1 MSVYV
6 VIGGRAHRVPEWV
19 RNFTRATVMIA
30 FTGLDLFAIFI
41 AIADAADFL
50 LASLNSTYP

>member
-19 RNFTRATVMIA
+19 RNFTRATVTIA
-30 FTGLDLFAIFI
+30 FTGQDLFAIFI
-41 AIADAADFL
+41 DVVANFL
-50 LASLNSTYP
+50 LVSFYSTYP